1 MTNYSSNLET
11 VHAWANSLSNDGNNS
26 NHSIN
31 FKGNVVY
38 SYSTPMAEFIAGS
51 NVVLFN
57 TEKYSVTTSSHQ
69 SIIRG
74 AIPYSFEIIEVP
86 FGSKGCNNSL
96 SHSSNHSS
104 NFEAWENKLVYLY
117 GKIKKAKAKKE
128 DYLQQVEFVQTQIQK
143 YYHLFSSQI
152 DKRTLSLNIKNIL
165 NNQFSS
171 DDLAEIEEKRKKAR
185 NLKIKR
191 EEAKKQK
198 RIKEEIANFFSR
210 KAHQIHCRKVYLRL
224 SKSKKW
230 VETSQKAKVP
240 LKIAMRLFDLA
251 TKSKESHQ
259 KLDIYCLN
267 QEQRKIWDFQLDK
280 IDEKGNA
287 TVGCHFLEFT
297 EMKRLY
303 DEIRKEEIGLFNF
316 PS

>member
-74 AIPYSFEIIEVP
+74 AIPYSVEIIEVP
-86 FGSKGCNNSL
+86 FGSRGCNNSL
-96 SHSSNHSS
+96 SHSSDHSS
-104 NFEAWENKLVYLY
+104 NFEAWENKLVYFY

-152 DKRTLSLNIKNIL
+152 D
-165 NNQFSS
+165 
-171 DDLAEIEEKRKKAR
+171 
-185 NLKIKR
+185 
-191 EEAKKQK
+191 
-198 RIKEEIANFFSR
+198 
-210 KAHQIHCRKVYLRL
+210 
-224 SKSKKW
+224 
-230 VETSQKAKVP
+230 
-240 LKIAMRLFDLA
+240 
-251 TKSKESHQ
+251 
-259 KLDIYCLN
+259 
-267 QEQRKIWDFQLDK
+267 
-280 IDEKGNA
+280 
-287 TVGCHFLEFT
+287 
-297 EMKRLY
+297 
-303 DEIRKEEIGLFNF
+303 
-316 PS
+316 